1 MDPNNASTSGTPL
14 DPRAALNAINRT
26 AATTRA
32 SIEPNVV
39 AIYFVWAAAYLLGY
53 GLLHGA
59 AYGWISLEYGTA
71 LVIGG
76 IILLAAIA
84 YTAVIGIRSGSEIRG
99 DSKFASMAYGLSW
112 MGGFATVAFFSIA
125 LANLLPAG
133 DRITTGW
140 LINAVAI
147 LVVSLMYMV
156 GAAVFQDRAMFTLG
170 ICFTVLN
177 VAGLIAGSSAFIAIF
192 AIGGPVLFIASG
204 VLALVRGRRAT
215 APAVA

>member
-1 MDPNNASTSGTPL
+1 MESNPASTPPAPL

-32 SIEPNVV
+32 SMDPNVV

-59 AYGWISLEYGTA
+59 THGWLPLAYDTA

-76 IILLAAIA
+76 ITLMAAIA
-84 YTAVIGIRSGSEIRG
+84 YTAVIGIRPGSEIRG
-99 DSKFASMAYGLSW
+99 DSKFASMAYGLRW

-125 LANLLPAG
+125 LANLLHAG

-140 LINAVAI
+140 LINAVAN

-170 ICFTVLN
+170 ICFTALN
-177 VAGLIAGSSAFIAIF
+177 VAGLMAGASAFIAIF
-192 AIGGPVLFIASG
+192 AIGGPVLFIAAG
-204 VLALVRGRRAT
+204 ILAP